1 MWKKLCL
8 SVFGIVIGIN
18 VILCQ
23 CWELGAQDEIDQML
37 RVMEL
42 DYG

>member
-1 MWKKLCL
+1 MLKKLSW
-8 SVFGIVIGIN
+8 SVFGIVIGLN
-18 VILCQ
+18 VIVCR

>member
-1 MWKKLCL
+1 MWKKLCW
-8 SVFGIVIGIN
+8 SVFGIVSGIN
-18 VILCQ
+18 SILC
-23 CWELGAQDEIDQML
+23 WSWKLGAQDEIDQML